1 MKKIIIAGS
10 AKLQKEATHWVNYW
24 QSKNF
29 EVTDYPKKIEPSEF
43 EKEYPDIYRLYF
55 KRLLVADI
63 LFVMN
68 EDRNGVRGYIGAET
82 FAEMAFAVANNQL
95 GKTKIEI
102 VLLKKPS
109 NKCIG
114 SDDVNLWLKLDWI
127 KIFK

>member
-1 MKKIIIAGS
+1 MKKIIIAGTV
-10 AKLQKEATHWVNYW
+10 KLQEQVFGWVNYW
-24 QSKNF
+24 QAKDF
-29 EVTDYPKKIEPSEF
+29 EVIDYPKKIDPAKF
-43 EKEYPDIYRLYF
+43 DKEYPGIYKFYF
-55 KRLLVADI
+55 KRLLLADI

-68 EDRNGVRGYIGAET
+68 EDRNGVKGYIGAET
-82 FAEMAFAVANNQL
+82 FAEMGFAVANNQL

-114 SDDVNLWLKLDWI
+114 YDEVNLWLKLDWI